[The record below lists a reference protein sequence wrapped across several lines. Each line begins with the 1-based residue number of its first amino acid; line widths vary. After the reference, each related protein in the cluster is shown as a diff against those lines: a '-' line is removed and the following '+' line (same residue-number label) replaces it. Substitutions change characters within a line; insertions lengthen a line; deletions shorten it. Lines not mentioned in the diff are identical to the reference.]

1 MQSMEIFMVMS
12 GSYRSSGQAD
22 GNNRPAL
29 AMWPARVG
37 EIHNDG
43 ASIARESKEKAA
55 PRQQSTLHRFHDTNK
70 RRLLVVLGLED
81 FTATVETVRADVV
94 TQVRFTGRRLDRE
107 VRGDEEIVRAVHAAL
122 GRGLLVLLNCHDDS

>member
-1 MQSMEIFMVMS
+1 MEIFMVMS

-55 PRQQSTLHRFHDTNK
+55 PRQQSTLHRFHDTTK

-81 FTATVETVRADVV
+81 FTTTIEAVRADVV
-94 TQVRFTGRRLDRE
+94 THMRFTRRRLDTELRSNQ
-107 VRGDEEIVRAVHAAL
+107 EIVRTVHAAL
-122 GRGLLVLLNCHDDS
+122 GWGLLILLNCHDDS